1 MYKTNLQKSSKTSV
15 TCYMLFSGLM
25 IRYINFPILCI
36 LNCRCKYLNSWFIN
50 CFYQCH
56 SHTLRHICTHTNTC
70 LQRNSW
76 MRKCLMTNVQHKFF
90 YGVKSKCRHDL
101 SRLFNLQ
108 YGVNQAKV
116 IISKCDIH
124 VKNNIFISIDI
135 TVTDNWRQDCNRHI
149 FRKTTKGRNKFAKYK
164 NKANSLP
171 IVHSNIPINI
181 FLSTKVFSVQCKMH
195 YIHCFRLKKKIA
207 KGPNFSFLNTVIIY
221 LSVFWKTVSEALHS
235 LRFIFYCIK
244 INKRQYK
251 VSCFIV
257 HLLSGCV
264 LQKFARA
271 SLQDNKKH
279 CRYYENN
286 QSTDA
291 AMFFVSNL
299 KEIS

>member
-1 MYKTNLQKSSKTSV
+1 MV
-15 TCYMLFSGLM
+15 
-25 IRYINFPILCI
+25 
-36 LNCRCKYLNSWFIN
+36 
-50 CFYQCH
+50 
-56 SHTLRHICTHTNTC
+56 
-70 LQRNSW
+70 
-76 MRKCLMTNVQHKFF
+76 
-90 YGVKSKCRHDL
+90 
-101 SRLFNLQ
+101 
-108 YGVNQAKV
+108 
-116 IISKCDIH
+116 IH
-124 VKNNIFISIDI
+124 VKNNISISIDI
-135 TVTDNWRQDCNRHI
+135 TVTYNWRQDCNRHI

-195 YIHCFRLKKKIA
+195 YIHCFLLKKKIA

-235 LRFIFYCIK
+235 LWFIFYYIK
-244 INKRQYK
+244 INKRRYK
-251 VSCFIV
+251 VSCFISKHWTNASSHPWFYIIV